1 MVCVKRTAAFGT
13 RTTYLC
19 GTRLDMYS
27 RCPHEAGDANAGGWT
42 RDVEAE
48 GTNQLVMTPKDL
60 IFRYSQQRV
69 SDYDSIRI
77 LKAQA

>member
-1 MVCVKRTAAFGT
+1 MICVKRTAAFGT
-13 RTTYLC
+13 RTTYVGQGWTC
-19 GTRLDMYS
+19 IPDA
-27 RCPHEAGDANAGGWT
+27 PHEAGDANAGGWT
-42 RDVEAE
+42 SDVEAE